1 MVARSDLG
9 FVLVAIQIWFGVCLG
24 PNSNPV
30 WVLVVY
36 DFASLSL
43 SLSLSLS
50 QQTLVM
56 DWLRFVFV
64 ILYPYEFVFVI
75 WILVVRRPTVYG
87 FWLRISCLKI
97 GGYATVCVAKN
108 NGRVWREKVAWCWVG
123 RGAFGSLDY
132 VPLKQ
137 DSHAT
142 HVIELS
148 VQYNKKFNLGMQSVT
163 KVIV

>member
-9 FVLVAIQIWFGVCLG
+9 FVLVAIQIWFRVCLG
-24 PNSNPV
+24 PNSDPV

-36 DFASLSL
+36 DLASLSF
-43 SLSLSLS
+43 SLSLGRSWWWICVCDLVFGCEMANSLWV
-50 QQTLVM
+50 LIANLM
-56 DWLRFVFV
+56 PKNWWLCN
-64 ILYPYEFVFVI
+64 
-75 WILVVRRPTVYG
+75 
-87 FWLRISCLKI
+87 S
-97 GGYATVCVAKN
+97 VCGQK
-108 NGRVWREKVAWCWVG
+108 RWKSLERESGLMLGWK
-123 RGAFGSLDY
+123 RAFGSLDY

-137 DSHAT
+137 ESHAT